1 MVKLLSKYSSWLVS
15 QTELGP
21 KSTKIIKISGLL
33 EKRNR
38 RNSNFFLVEGENAV
52 EACANTGNLVEIF
65 CTVDYLS
72 KNIILDKLLKKVNIK
87 INLVSDKALKKISDT
102 ESPAGIVGVSKSIN
116 KHLEKGDLVDK
127 NFITVLFEISDP
139 GNVGTILRS
148 ADAFGSDLVVI
159 IGNSVDV
166 TNGKIVRSSAGSIF
180 NLEIRNTDLA
190 KFMDLADFFKGNIYQ
205 TRADATKSLDKVALQ
220 APVMWIFGN
229 EAHGLKS
236 FPKNLGLNV
245 CIPMRGKT
253 ESLNVAT
260 AATLCMYETAKHRSI
275 K

>member
-1 MVKLLSKYSSWLVS
+1 MVKLLNKYSSWLVS

-21 KSTKIIKISGLL
+21 KSTKIIKIAGLL
-33 EKRNR
+33 EKRIR
-38 RNSNFFLVEGENAV
+38 RNSNLFLVEGENAV
-52 EACANTGNLVEIF
+52 EACANSGYLVEIY

-72 KNIILDKLLKKVNIK
+72 KNIILDDLLKKTPIK
-87 INLVSDKALKKISDT
+87 INLITDKALKKISET

-116 KHLEKGDLVDK
+116 KHLEKDDFVDK

-180 NLEIRNTDLA
+180 NVEIRSTDLI

-205 TRADATKSLDKVALQ
+205 TRADTKKSIDNVALEE
-220 APVMWIFGN
+220 PVMWIFGN

-236 FPKNLGLNV
+236 FPQNLGLNV